1 MMQRTLRTGIA
12 LLAALSALTAA
23 PLAIAQVDPAEK
35 RVDLT
40 LRGADILSAL
50 QALSSITKVEYVLA
64 GDVDSFHKID
74 IALTDRPASVALEAV
89 CQAAGGYAVRRED
102 GIYVI
107 RFGAAPKEGAK
118 PVETPI
124 GNLILTKKIK
134 VMHGDPEDILR
145 GIVQGQ
151 MTGVDSTRNIG
162 DLTPRAGGVGMPK
175 NISFANY
182 SGGNL
187 TPQTS
192 YPQDTV
198 NKQVNEAANG
208 ILLPNENPF
217 AGMGNGENPAQR
229 GGGGGALGG
238 GGGGGQFGGGGGQ
251 FGGGNQGGQGQ
262 QQGGGSVSQ
271 LTGGQ
276 FLVPEG
282 IEDVIYDPTDNSFIV
297 QGTEEAIREFE
308 RLLEQFDVA
317 PKQVVIKV
325 EFIATSENAE
335 KALGIDWLYARG
347 TIFAGTVPGNFARNG
362 DPVFINY
369 STGNL
374 ETRLRTLL
382 QNGWG
387 RVIQAPLVRTL
398 NNQPAVV
405 QQLTTIPIF
414 QPQILQGQNNFIIT
428 YTVTPFPIQTVLAVR
443 PRINNDGTITVFLSP
458 QLTDIT
464 GFATSPNGTVAP
476 QTVAQSIQLVARVKD
491 GETIAL
497 AGFTSKRDSYNVR
510 RIPILSDL
518 PIIGQLFRSRD
529 ETKASSELII
539 FVTPTV
545 VNEDEFGLGGRP

>member
-1 MMQRTLRTGIA
+1 MMHKTLRNGIA
-12 LLAALSALTAA
+12 LLAALAVIGAA
-23 PLAIAQVDPAEK
+23 PMAVAQVDPTEK
-35 RVDLT
+35 RVDLN

-50 QALSSITKVEYVLA
+50 QALTTLTQVEYLIA
-64 GDVDSFHKID
+64 GDVDSFHKIELSLVD
-74 IALTDRPASVALEAV
+74 KPASLALEAI
-89 CQAAGGYAVRRED
+89 CMAAGGYATRTEN

-107 RFGAAPKEGAK
+107 RAGVKPIGNVK
-118 PVETPI
+118 PVETPV
-124 GNLILTKKIK
+124 GRLKLTKKVK

-145 GIVQGQ
+145 GFLGGH
-151 MTGVDSTRNIG
+151 MTGQDSTRKMP
-162 DLTPRAGGVGMPK
+162 DLSPNASGVGMPD

-182 SGGNL
+182 SGGNM

-192 YPQDTV
+192 YPIDSV
-198 NKQVNEAANG
+198 NKTANEAANG
-208 ILLPNENPF
+208 VLLPWENPF
-217 AGMGNGENPAQR
+217 SGMSLSDTVAQR
-229 GGGGGALGG
+229 GGGGGGSL
-238 GGGGGQFGGGGGQ
+238 GGGGGQFGGGGQ
-251 FGGGNQGGQGQ
+251 QGGAGQ
-262 QQGGGSVSQ
+262 QQGGGSVGQ
-271 LTGGQ
+271 LQAGQ
-276 FLVPEG
+276 GLVPDG
-282 IEDVIYDPTDNSFIV
+282 ITSVIYDPTDNSFIV

-545 VNEDEFGLGGRP
+545 VNEDEFGLGGGKP

>member
-1 MMQRTLRTGIA
+1 LN
-12 LLAALSALTAA
+12 SA
-23 PLAIAQVDPAEK
+23 
-35 RVDLT
+35 
-40 LRGADILSAL
+40 
-50 QALSSITKVEYVLA
+50 
-64 GDVDSFHKID
+64 
-74 IALTDRPASVALEAV
+74 
-89 CQAAGGYAVRRED
+89 GYDDA
-102 GIYVI
+102 
-107 RFGAAPKEGAK
+107 
-118 PVETPI
+118 
-124 GNLILTKKIK
+124 
-134 VMHGDPEDILR
+134 
-145 GIVQGQ
+145 
-151 MTGVDSTRNIG
+151 
-162 DLTPRAGGVGMPK
+162 PK

-187 TPQTS
+187 SPSTS
-192 YPQDTV
+192 YPVNTV
-198 NKQVNEAANG
+198 NPQKNEGANG
-208 ILLPNENPF
+208 VLLPGEEPFRQNEIEIER
-217 AGMGNGENPAQR
+217 ARAQLS
-229 GGGGGALGG
+229 GGGGQ
-238 GGGGGQFGGGGGQ
+238 GGQFGGGGGQ
-251 FGGGNQGGQGQ
+251 QGGQQGGSVTQLQGGQG
-262 QQGGGSVSQ
+262 
-271 LTGGQ
+271 
-276 FLVPEG
+276 FVPEG
-282 IEDVIYDPTDNSFIV
+282 ITRVVFDPNDNSFIV
-297 QGTEEAIREFE
+297 QGTEEAIRELE
-308 RLLEQFDVA
+308 RLIEQFDVA

-347 TIFAGTVPGNFARNG
+347 TVFAGTVPGNFARNG

-387 RVIQAPLVRTL
+387 RVLQAPLVRTL

-428 YTVTPFPIQTVLAVR
+428 YTVQAFPIQTVLAVK

-464 GFATSPNGTVAP
+464 GFSTSPNGTVAP
-476 QTVAQSIQLVARVKD
+476 RTVAQSIQLVARVKD

-545 VNEDEFGLGGRP
+545 VNEDEFGLGSKP